1 MRVLFVLE
9 QPEILQALQ
18 QPDGVNPGFGGTSF
32 TTVRLV
38 LALAQDQPAAAS
50 SLQLSIGALNPPVA
64 TFHGIPVVNLAGA
77 TDQHWDVAVVTGG
90 SLDALHAGQLRLR
103 CTRLLAWIRHPYDWD
118 KTRKAKAL
126 KAELVSVGKAQYLSN
141 ALIAGWHHHI
151 DNLFCAERIRRAA
164 GGASEPAPPLERRQ
178 LRIGFMGA
186 LVPSKG
192 FHQLAQHWPAI
203 AASLRQLGVEP
214 QLEVIGGASLYHFGE
229 GHPRLPCAQGYG
241 NSLERWL
248 GEELGRSVRFHGTLG
263 PERYRLMA
271 SCDLAVVNPSG
282 QGEAFPATILEW
294 LALAV
299 PVISSQRYGC
309 GDAMRYLPELQ
320 IGRSGEIQQRI
331 QHYLLQ
337 PGDQQRTLRQHCR
350 RVAELFSAQ
359 QPLIVSQWRLLLQ
372 QPTPRVRVDEYLNG
386 KIYRLL
392 LREWVVMGLQALR
405 QSLKQRLRPRG

>member
-1 MRVLFVLE
+1 LFVLE
-9 QPEILQALQ
+9 QPDILQALQ
-18 QPDGVNPGFGGTSF
+18 QPEGVNPGFGGTSF

-50 SLQLSIGALNPPVA
+50 SLQLSIGALNPPVD
-64 TFHGIPVVNLAGA
+64 TFHGIPVVDLANA
-77 TDQHWDVAVVTGG
+77 TDQHWDVAVATGG
-90 SLDALHAGQLRLR
+90 SLDALHSGQLRLR
-103 CTRLLAWIRHPYDWD
+103 SKRLLAWIRHPYDWD

-164 GGASEPAPPLERRQ
+164 GWANDHLAPPLQRRQ

-203 AASLRQLGVEP
+203 CASLRQLGVEP

-229 GHPRLPCAQGYG
+229 GHPRLPCAQDYG
-241 NSLERWL
+241 DSLERWL
-248 GEELGRSVRFHGTLG
+248 DAELGHSVRFHGTLG

-309 GDAMRYLPELQ
+309 GDAMRYLPELS
-320 IGRSGEIQQRI
+320 IGRSGQIQQRI
-331 QHYLLQ
+331 QDYLLQ
-337 PGDQQRTLRQHCR
+337 PGDQQHIQREHCR

-372 QPTPRVRVDEYLNG
+372 QPTPRVKVNEYLNG

-392 LREWVVMGLQALR
+392 LREWLVMSL
-405 QSLKQRLRPRG
+405 QSLRQRLRPRG

>member
-18 QPDGVNPGFGGTSF
+18 QPEGVNPGFGGTSF

-38 LALAQDQPAAAS
+38 LALAQDQAGTAS
-50 SLQLSIGALNPPVA
+50 TLELRIGASNPPVD
-64 TFHGIPVVNLAGA
+64 TFHGIPVVDLANA

-90 SLDALHAGQLRLR
+90 SLDALHSGQLRLR

-164 GGASEPAPPLERRQ
+164 GWGGDHPAPPLQRRQ

-203 AASLRQLGVEP
+203 CTSLRQLGVEP

-229 GHPRLPCAQGYG
+229 GHPRLPCAQAYG
-241 NSLERWL
+241 DSLERWL
-248 GEELGRSVRFHGTLG
+248 GAELGHSVRFHGTLG

-299 PVISSQRYGC
+299 PVISSRRYGC
-309 GDAMRYLPELQ
+309 GDAMRYLPELS
-320 IGRSGEIQQRI
+320 IGRSGQIQQRI
-331 QHYLLQ
+331 QDYLLQ
-337 PGDQQRTLRQHCR
+337 SEDQQLILRHHCL

-372 QPTPRVRVDEYLNG
+372 QPTPRLKVNEYLNG

-392 LREWVVMGLQALR
+392 LREWLVMSLQALR
-405 QSLKQRLRPRG
+405 QRLRPRG

>member
-18 QPDGVNPGFGGTSF
+18 QPEGVNPGFGGTSF

-38 LALAQDQPAAAS
+38 LALAQDQPGAAS
-50 SLQLSIGALNPPVA
+50 TLQLSIGAANPPVA
-64 TFHGIPVVNLAGA
+64 AFHGIPVVDLTN
-77 TDQHWDVAVVTGG
+77 TTNQHWDVAVVTGG
-90 SLDALHAGQLRLR
+90 SLDALHSGQLRLR
-103 CTRLLAWIRHPYDWD
+103 STRLLAWIRHPYDWD

-164 GGASEPAPPLERRQ
+164 GWSGDHPTPPLQRRQ

-203 AASLRQLGVEP
+203 CTSLRELGVEP

-229 GHPRLPCAQGYG
+229 GHPRLPCAQDYG
-241 NSLERWL
+241 NSLERCL
-248 GEELGRSVRFHGTLG
+248 GTELGRSVRFHGTLG

-294 LALAV
+294 LALGV

-309 GDAMRYLPELQ
+309 GDAMRYLLTLQ
-320 IGRSGEIQQRI
+320 IGNSGQIQQRI
-331 QHYLLQ
+331 QGYLLQ
-337 PGDQQRTLRQHCR
+337 PLDEQHILRDHCLR
-350 RVAELFSAQ
+350 IAELFSAQ

-372 QPTPRVRVDEYLNG
+372 QPTPRVKVNEHLNG
-386 KIYRLL
+386 RIYLLL
-392 LREWVVMGLQALR
+392 LREWLVMSL
-405 QSLKQRLRPRG
+405 QSLRKRLRPRG

>member
-18 QPDGVNPGFGGTSF
+18 QPEGVNPGFGGTSF

-38 LALAQDQPAAAS
+38 LALAQDQAGTTS
-50 SLQLSIGALNPPVA
+50 TLELRIGASNPPVA
-64 TFHGIPVVNLAGA
+64 NFHGIPVVDLANA
-77 TDQHWDVAVVTGG
+77 TDQHWDVAVATGG
-90 SLDALHAGQLRLR
+90 SLDALHSGQLRLR
-103 CTRLLAWIRHPYDWD
+103 STRLLAWIRHPYDWD

-151 DNLFCAERIRRAA
+151 DNLFCAERIRHAA
-164 GGASEPAPPLERRQ
+164 GWANDHPAPPLQRRQ

-192 FHQLAQHWPAI
+192 FHQVAQHWPAI

-229 GHPRLPCAQGYG
+229 GHPRLPCAQDYG
-241 NSLERWL
+241 DSLERWL
-248 GEELGRSVRFHGTLG
+248 GAELGRSVRFHGTLG
-263 PERYRLMA
+263 PERYSLMA

-309 GDAMRYLPELQ
+309 GDAMRYLPELS
-320 IGRSGEIQQRI
+320 IGRSGQIQQRI
-331 QHYLLQ
+331 QDYLLQ
-337 PGDQQRTLRQHCR
+337 PGDQQHIQREHCR

-372 QPTPRVRVDEYLNG
+372 QPTSRVKVNEYLNG

-392 LREWVVMGLQALR
+392 LREWLVMSL
-405 QSLKQRLRPRG
+405 QSLRQRLRPRG

>member
-18 QPDGVNPGFGGTSF
+18 QPEGVNPGFGGTSF

-50 SLQLSIGALNPPVA
+50 SLQLSIGALNPPVD
-64 TFHGIPVVNLAGA
+64 TFHGIPVVNLAGV
-77 TDQHWDVAVVTGG
+77 TEQHWDVAVVTGG
-90 SLDALHAGQLRLR
+90 SLDALHSGQLRLR
-103 CTRLLAWIRHPYDWD
+103 SKRLLAWIRHPYDWD
-118 KTRKAKAL
+118 KTRKAKVL

-164 GGASEPAPPLERRQ
+164 GWSGDHPAPPLERRQ

-229 GHPRLPCAQGYG
+229 GHPRLPCAQDYG
-241 NSLERWL
+241 DSLERWL
-248 GEELGRSVRFHGTLG
+248 GAELGQSVRFHGTLG

-309 GDAMRYLPELQ
+309 GDAMRYLPALQ
-320 IGRSGEIQQRI
+320 IGSSGQIQQRI
-331 QHYLLQ
+331 QNYLLQ
-337 PGDQQRTLRQHCR
+337 SGDQQLILRHHCL

-359 QPLIVSQWRLLLQ
+359 QPLIVNQWRLLLQ
-372 QPTPRVRVDEYLNG
+372 QPTPRVRVNEYLNG
-386 KIYRLL
+386 TIYRLL
-392 LREWVVMGLQALR
+392 LREWLVMSLQALR
-405 QSLKQRLRPRG
+405 QRLRPHG